1 MKATSLFF
9 SPTLFNYFARHFI
22 SYVLSIFLIIMA
34 VIYLLD
40 VVEFLRRG
48 ASKDSISLG
57 LILEM
62 AILKAP
68 SIGHKILPFAVLF
81 GSMMAFTKIVK
92 SRELVAAHAAG
103 FTIWQIIIPSIC
115 VVLIIGTFWISVINP
130 VSSVLTA
137 KFETLENSVLRNQ
150 SSALSLSPGGL
161 WIREKNANGHS
172 VLHARAISDD
182 GEMLSNVT
190 IFIFENEDL
199 FNARIDAKHAKLK
212 SGFWELKD
220 IVVTTDDG
228 VPQKQ
233 AFSRHLTQLTKENLQ
248 DSFAS
253 PHAMSFWELPQ
264 FIGVLE
270 KAGFSAVRHRLH
282 WHSLL
287 ASPLLLCAMVL
298 IAATF
303 SLRAS
308 ARISSKKWML
318 GGLFFGF
325 FLYFMTDLVFAL
337 GLSGRIP
344 EVFAAW
350 TPVMVT
356 TLIGITSLLYLEDA

>member
-1 MKATSLFF
+1 LFF
-9 SPTLFNYFARHFI
+9 SPTLFTYFARHFI

-34 VIYLLD
+34 IIFLLD

-48 ASKDSISLG
+48 ASKETVSMA

-68 SIGHKILPFAVLF
+68 SIGYKILPFAVLF
-81 GSMMAFTKIVK
+81 GSMMAFAKIVN
-92 SRELVAAHAAG
+92 SSELVAAHAAG
-103 FTIWQIIIPSIC
+103 LTIWQILIPSIS
-115 VVLIIGTFWISVINP
+115 VVLIIGVLWIAAINP
-130 VSSVLTA
+130 ISSALTA
-137 KFETLENSVLRNQ
+137 KFESLENRVLRNQ
-150 SSALSLSPGGL
+150 NNALSLSPGGL
-161 WIREKNANGHS
+161 WIREKNPNGHS
-172 VLHARAISDD
+172 VLHARAISND
-182 GEMLSNVT
+182 GATLSNVT
-190 IFIFENEDL
+190 IFIFKNEDE
-199 FNARIDAKHAKLK
+199 FSSRIDAKHAKLK
-212 SGFWELKD
+212 TGFWELND
-220 IVVTTDDG
+220 TVLITDDG
-228 VPQKQ
+228 VPKKV
-233 AFSRHLTQLTKENLQ
+233 ASSKLLTRLTVDNIQ

-253 PHAMSFWELPQ
+253 PTTMSFWDLPQ
-264 FIGVLE
+264 FISVLE

-282 WHSLL
+282 WHALL

-303 SLRAS
+303 SLRLS
-308 ARISSKKWML
+308 TRTGSKKWIL
-318 GGLFFGF
+318 AGLFFGF

>member
-1 MKATSLFF
+1 LFF

-22 SYVLSIFLIIMA
+22 FYVLSIFLIIIA

-48 ASKDSISLG
+48 ASKESISLG

-92 SRELVAAHAAG
+92 SRELVATHAAG

-150 SSALSLSPGGL
+150 NSALSLSPGGL
-161 WIREKNANGHS
+161 WIREQNANGHS

-182 GEMLSNVT
+182 GEMLSNIT
-190 IFIFENEDL
+190 IFIFESEDS
-199 FNARIDAKHAKLK
+199 FSARIDAKHATLK
-212 SGFWELKD
+212 AGFWELKD

-228 VPQKQ
+228 VPQKEP
-233 AFSRHLTQLTKENLQ
+233 FSRHLTQLTKENLQ

-253 PHAMSFWELPQ
+253 PHAMSFWELPE

>member
-199 FNARIDAKHAKLK
+199 FSARIDAKHATLK
-212 SGFWELKD
+212 SGF
-220 IVVTTDDG
+220 G
-228 VPQKQ
+228 
-233 AFSRHLTQLTKENLQ
+233 N
-248 DSFAS
+248 
-253 PHAMSFWELPQ
+253 
-264 FIGVLE
+264 
-270 KAGFSAVRHRLH
+270 
-282 WHSLL
+282 
-287 ASPLLLCAMVL
+287 
-298 IAATF
+298 
-303 SLRAS
+303 
-308 ARISSKKWML
+308 
-318 GGLFFGF
+318 
-325 FLYFMTDLVFAL
+325 
-337 GLSGRIP
+337 
-344 EVFAAW
+344 
-350 TPVMVT
+350 
-356 TLIGITSLLYLEDA
+356 